1 MLCFPYF
8 LGEFSYLFQIRQY
21 NPCSTFST
29 TNCKITIVISRIVFL
44 FLYWLCRG
52 SIPWELCKGHTNQFR
67 WLKHTKNNSNNKKV
81 FKNLF
86 FFHGNKIFSVF
97 LFCFISFL
105 NSSIWSK
112 CSLVFKLVIM
122 SLELQQ
128 PTEAVYREVL
138 LSPQTTISRES
149 IQFHYVISL
158 LLSTILKAYAKV
170 YFSCKLKLLCFLPCH
185 GRFQGIYCMLHT
197 VTLLHVEDK

>member
-1 MLCFPYF
+1 
-8 LGEFSYLFQIRQY
+8 
-21 NPCSTFST
+21 
-29 TNCKITIVISRIVFL
+29 
-44 FLYWLCRG
+44 
-52 SIPWELCKGHTNQFR
+52 
-67 WLKHTKNNSNNKKV
+67 
-81 FKNLF
+81 
-86 FFHGNKIFSVF
+86 
-97 LFCFISFL
+97 
-105 NSSIWSK
+105 
-112 CSLVFKLVIM
+112 M

-185 GRFQGIYCMLHT
+185 GRFQGTYCMLHT